1 MSTKD
6 KAKQNIRIFLSYAA
20 EDSNRATE
28 LMNELAKQPNV
39 HVFTSDK
46 MSAGEN
52 WRAKIKK
59 ALSESDF
66 FLVLL
71 SPTSVS
77 SRWIQFELGVAWGL
91 NKLIIPIV
99 TSRDVVDRIP
109 LNLAELPFLEM
120 KQLKRPQAIS
130 EIMERYEKS
139 AA

>member
-6 KAKQNIRIFLSYAA
+6 KAKQNIRIFLSYAS

-39 HVFTSDK
+39 DVFTSDK

-52 WRAKIKK
+52 WRTKIKE

-71 SPTSVS
+71 SPTSVR

-99 TSRDVVDRIP
+99 TSHDVVDRIP
-109 LNLAELPFLEM
+109 LNLAELPVLEM

-130 EIMERYEKS
+130 EIIERYEKS